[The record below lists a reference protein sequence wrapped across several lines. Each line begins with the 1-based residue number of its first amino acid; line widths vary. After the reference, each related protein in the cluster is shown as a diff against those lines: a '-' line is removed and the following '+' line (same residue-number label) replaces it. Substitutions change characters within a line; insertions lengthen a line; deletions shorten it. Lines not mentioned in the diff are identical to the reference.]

1 MIQNT
6 RVNALV
12 LLHFVVLLFGFTG
25 ILGKLITIS
34 ALHLV
39 FYRMLIA
46 TVALLIFCAVTK
58 RLKISKKH
66 FYYLLGIGVIVAL
79 HWVTFFQAIK
89 LTNVSLALACVS
101 SASFFTALLEPFFLK
116 TKHKRNDLILGVFV
130 VIGVALMFKVEAGNV
145 WGVVVALISAFLAA
159 LFTVLNGVA
168 FKYAP
173 PSTVSLVEMFG
184 GLICLSLILLFTE
197 YAIPQLPEM
206 GDIFWL
212 LILGILCT
220 AFAFVASVRVMEHLS
235 PFTVALSVN
244 LEPIYAIILA
254 FMIFNEHQ
262 ELGINFYVGA
272 SLIFL
277 SVFAKPTAKYFIKRR
292 KAIL

>member
-1 MIQNT
+1 MQNT

-25 ILGKLITIS
+25 ILGKLISIS

-46 TVALLIFCAVTK
+46 TIALLIFCLATK
-58 RLKISKKH
+58 RLKIKKKH
-66 FYYLLGIGVIVAL
+66 FFQLLGIGVIVAL
-79 HWVTFFQAIK
+79 HWVSFFQSIK

-101 SASFFTALLEPFFLK
+101 SASFFTAVLEPFFLK
-116 TKHKRNDLILGVFV
+116 TKHKRNDLLLGIFV

-145 WGVVVALISAFLAA
+145 WGIVVALISALLAA
-159 LFTVLNGVA
+159 LFTVMNGVA

-173 PSTVSLVEMFG
+173 PSTISLIEMLG
-184 GLICLSLILLFTE
+184 GFICLSVILFFAE
-197 YAIPQLPEM
+197 GKVPALPEM
-206 GDIFWL
+206 GDTFWL
-212 LILGILCT
+212 IILGVLCT

-254 FMIFNEHQ
+254 FIIFNEHQ

-272 SLIFL
+272 SLIFM
-277 SVFAKPTAKYFIKRR
+277 SVFAKPVVKYIIKRR
-292 KAIL
+292 KALL